1 MDKKSNYV
9 KRAVGMPGD
18 VFEIKDGVIHINGE
32 ENILPYRCWIFIS
45 WIIIRNIYSACKFIC
60 N

>member
-18 VFEIKDGVIHINGE
+18 VFEIKDGVVHINGE
-32 ENILPYRCWIFIS
+32 ENILPYRANPLF
-45 WIIIRNIYSACKFIC
+45 NYKIYG
-60 N
+60 